1 MSLSRSKPMVRTAF
15 ARKPAATSKAP
26 AAEPKPSPGPRK
38 RKCQHC
44 KTPFTPFRALEAWC
58 SPECGAE
65 VAKDRLAKQRAKQ
78 ERIERAETKAK
89 LVSMRPAKWWRAKA
103 KHAMHAYVRAIGEG
117 KPCCSCDTI
126 LVKAGRM
133 GGDYDAGHLRSV
145 ALAKHLEFDPRNVW
159 AQCKSCNG
167 TLKRGNIYEYER
179 RLRIKIGD
187 AEVDALMADNQERH
201 LKIPDFQAI
210 EAHYKLKLKELQP

>member
-1 MSLSRSKPMVRTAF
+1 MTLSRKTPLARTPFKPKPVASG
-15 ARKPAATSKAP
+15 KPAP
-26 AAEPKPSPGPRK
+26 EPKPPKGPR
-38 RKCQHC
+38 RKLCKHC

-58 SPECGAE
+58 SPDCGAE
-65 VAKDRLAKQRAKQ
+65 VAKARLAAQKAKAQRQ
-78 ERIERAETKAK
+78 ERAETKAK
-89 LVSMRPAKWWRAKA
+89 LITMKPRKWWVAKA
-103 KHAMHAYVRAIGEG
+103 KKAMHLFVRTRDEG

-126 LVKAGRM
+126 LVKAGSM

-159 AQCKSCNG
+159 GQCKSCNG

-187 AEVDALMADNQERH
+187 AEVDALMADNAERH
-201 LKIPDFQAI
+201 LKIADFQEI
-210 EAHYKLKLKELQP
+210 EAYYKTKLKELKK

>member
-1 MSLSRSKPMVRTAF
+1 MIRSEIARTEFKRPAVVKEAKPPKGPKAIACANKACRKKHVPFSSLER
-15 ARKPAATSKAP
+15 
-26 AAEPKPSPGPRK
+26 
-38 RKCQHC
+38 
-44 KTPFTPFRALEAWC
+44 WC
-58 SPECGAE
+58 SPDCGLVVALE
-65 VAKDRLAKQRAKQ
+65 LGARRKAKVAKV
-78 ERIERAETKAK
+78 ERAATKAK
-89 LVSMRPAKWWRAKA
+89 VEAMRPAKWWKAKA

-167 TLKRGNIYEYER
+167 TLKRGNVYEYER
-179 RLRIKIGD
+179 RLRLKIGD
-187 AEVDALMADNQERH
+187 AEVDALMADNEPRH

-210 EAHYKLKLKELQP
+210 EAHYKAALKALKETACTQS